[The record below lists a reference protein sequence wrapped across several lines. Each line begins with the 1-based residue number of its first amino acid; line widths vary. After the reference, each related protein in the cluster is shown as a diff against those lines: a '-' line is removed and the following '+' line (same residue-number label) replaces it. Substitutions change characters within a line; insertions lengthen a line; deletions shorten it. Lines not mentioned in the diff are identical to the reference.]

1 MRLLKAFPLVF
12 VAATAYA
19 QTGSRAMSTPR
30 CTQTQVSV
38 SFDNANGRFTGKTET
53 GGLLVIRNFGEKPC
67 SVLPKPE
74 FHFEDSAGK
83 PLGIT
88 WGAPK
93 FMHPGPVMIPVV
105 IPPGA
110 EVTGMMRWAYGSGDR
125 SMKCMRTAV
134 MEVVLDG
141 GGARVPFSQEF
152 CGSTFSLEALHVDPA
167 L

>member
-1 MRLLKAFPLVF
+1 MRLLKTFPLFF
-12 VAATAYA
+12 VTAAAYA
-19 QTGSRAMSTPR
+19 QAGSSAMSTPR
-30 CTQTQVSV
+30 CMQTQVSV

-53 GGLLVIRNFGEKPC
+53 GGLLVIRNFSGKPC
-67 SVLPKPE
+67 TVLPKPE
-74 FHFEDSAGK
+74 FRFEDSAGK
-83 PLGIT
+83 PLGLT
-88 WGAPK
+88 WEAPK

-125 SMKCMRTAV
+125 SVKCMRTVV
-134 MEVVLDG
+134 MEVVLEG

-152 CGSTFSLEALHVDPA
+152 CGSTFTLENLHVDPT